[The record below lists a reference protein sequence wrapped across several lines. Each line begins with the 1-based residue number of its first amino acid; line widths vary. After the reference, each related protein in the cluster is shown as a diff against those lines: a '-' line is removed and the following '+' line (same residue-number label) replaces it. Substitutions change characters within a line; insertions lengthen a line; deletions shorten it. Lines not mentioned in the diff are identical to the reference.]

1 MLDFAALG
9 TSEAAPGP
17 DVHQFDPVARV
28 DLVLADAA
36 VAPDGSRISSLAQAL
51 RSPDSVASLPDDI
64 RLLKRV
70 LARRIAARQQRWGGI
85 CHWPGALDAPE
96 EVLDLPD
103 DAAAVKGALVAEV
116 VACAVTEAYA
126 RKDPT
131 GSLTMR
137 FLQLAEPGKRYYD
150 GATGLY
156 ARVSKTRRRITFGQ
170 RIRVHGKQCELGLGP
185 YPTVT
190 LDLARHRATENRRR
204 VADGLEPLSFRAH
217 GENRTYR
224 EVAEELIAD
233 LRIGWTAARAEQTFR
248 TLLEPA
254 LAAFGDRP
262 VGAVTHHDVVRVVK
276 PFWTRDKGKR
286 MLKAIDRVFEDADA
300 LDYITRNPMPKA
312 KYLLRRVRVTREE
325 KHHRS
330 VPYEDIFDVMQ
341 KLEAVR
347 NAKPLRGIADFA
359 AANALEFAIL
369 SGLRT
374 EEVLTLRWKGIDWEK
389 RLCQVEAVD
398 TKKKRAHV
406 VPMSR
411 QMIERLQRMQAHGL
425 EHPFVFVYRGKN
437 GQIRRLGD
445 NALRQLAYR
454 LELEGTPHGFRS
466 TVATW
471 AKEIGGYDETTIKRL
486 LAHAYDTT
494 FERYVRSPQIGPRT
508 RLMQQWGDWT
518 DTDPNKE
525 KEARVSQTDP
535 SLAPYRPA
543 SERGALAGASIDLA

>member
-9 TSEAAPGP
+9 TPEATPGP
-17 DVHQFDPVARV
+17 DVLQLDPVARV

-36 VAPDGSRISSLAQAL
+36 AAPDGPRISSLAQTL

-85 CHWPGALDAPE
+85 CRWPGALDAPD

-103 DAAAVKGALVAEV
+103 DAAAVKVALVAEV
-116 VACAVTEAYA
+116 VAYAVAESCAQ
-126 RKDPT
+126 RDST

-137 FLQLAEPGKRYYD
+137 FLRLAEPGKRHYD

-156 ARVSKTRRRITFGQ
+156 AKVSGTKRRLSFGQ
-170 RIRVHGKQCELGLGP
+170 RIRVHGKQRDLGLGP

-190 LDLARHRATENRRR
+190 LDLARHRAGKNRRR

-217 GENRTYR
+217 GENRTFR

-233 LRIGWTAARAEQTFR
+233 LCIGWTAARAEPGFR

-254 LAAFGDRP
+254 YAAFGDRP
-262 VGAVTHHDVVRVVK
+262 VRAITHNDIVGVVK
-276 PFWTRDKGKR
+276 PFWIREKGKR
-286 MLKAIDRVFEDADA
+286 MLKAINRVFEDADE
-300 LDYITRNPMPKA
+300 LEYITKNPMRKA

-341 KLEAVR
+341 KLKAVR
-347 NAKPLRGIADFA
+347 NAEPLRSISDFA
-359 AANALEFAIL
+359 AGSALEFAVL

-374 EEVLTLRWKGIDWEK
+374 VEVLTLRWEGIDWEK
-389 RLCQVEAVD
+389 GLCRVEAMD
-398 TKKKRAHV
+398 TKKKRPHV

-411 QMIERLQRMQAHGL
+411 QMIECLRRVEAQGL
-425 EHPFVFVYRGKN
+425 EHAFVFVYRGQN
-437 GQIRRLGD
+437 GQVRRLGD
-445 NALRQLAYR
+445 GALRKLAYR
-454 LELEGTPHGFRS
+454 LELEGSPHGFRS

-486 LAHAYDTT
+486 LAHAYNTT
-494 FERYVRSPQIGPRT
+494 FERYVRSPQIGPR
-508 RLMQQWGDWT
+508 RQLMEQWGDWT
-518 DTDPNKE
+518 DTDPK
-525 KEARVSQTDP
+525 KEARDSQADP
-535 SLAPYRPA
+535 SLAPHRPA
-543 SERGALAGASIDLA
+543 TEHATCPAVPVKPS